1 MSAFDE
7 RVRGARA
14 RQILDDE
21 VFKEAV
27 AKAQHVMVDTLINID
42 PFDPDAPTMALR
54 GVLRIQALSY
64 VTQNLDSVMMTG
76 EMAAEEENA

>member
-21 VFKEAV
+21 VFKDAV
-27 AKAQHVMVDTLINID
+27 AKAQGMSWST
-42 PFDPDAPTMALR
+42 R
-54 GVLRIQALSY
+54 
-64 VTQNLDSVMMTG
+64 
-76 EMAAEEENA
+76 